1 MSRGAVFALL
11 AYGAWGL
18 SPIFWKELVHLPVGL
33 VLAHRVI
40 WAAVV
45 FYFLLRFSGGAKG
58 LGRAMASRSGLILFA
73 TAVLLVAN
81 WFIYLLAVNTDR
93 ILDASLGY
101 FINPLLNVV
110 LGMLVLGERLRGAQW
125 IAVGLAAAGVLRL
138 ATAADHFPWIALA
151 LAGSFGLYGLL
162 RKTAPQDALLG
173 SNIETGYMIPF
184 AMLFLLTPSAGGE
197 AMQGLE
203 SVDWLLLLGTGLQTA
218 LPLLWFSSAARLLPL
233 STLGFFQYIAPS
245 LQFLLAVFWFGEP
258 FDAVK
263 LQSFGLIW
271 AALAVFSFEADQHR
285 RRAARVPLQA

>member
-1 MSRGAVFALL
+1 MSRGAVYALL

-18 SPIFWKELVHLPVGL
+18 SPIFWKELTHLPVEL
-33 VLAHRVI
+33 VLAQRVI
-40 WAAVV
+40 WAALV
-45 FYFLLRFSGGAKG
+45 FYLLLRWTGGARG
-58 LGRAMASRSGLILFA
+58 LGKAMVSRSALILFA

-110 LGMLVLGERLRGAQW
+110 LGMLVLGERLRPGQW
-125 IAVGLAAAGVLRL
+125 AAVALALAGVLRL
-138 ATAADHFPWIALA
+138 ATSADRFPWIALA

-162 RKTAPQDALLG
+162 RKTAPQNALLG
-173 SNIETGYMIPF
+173 SNIETGFMIPF
-184 AMLFLLTPSAGGE
+184 ALTFLLMPSAGGE
-197 AMQGLE
+197 AIRGLAP
-203 SVDWLLLLGTGLQTA
+203 VDWLLLIGTGLQTA

-233 STLGFFQYIAPS
+233 STLGFFQFIAPS

-271 AALAVFSFEADQHR
+271 TALAVFSLEADRNR
-285 RRAARVPLQA
+285 RRLARVPLQA

>member
-1 MSRGAVFALL
+1 MYALL

-18 SPIFWKELVHLPVGL
+18 SPIFWKELTHLPVEL
-33 VLAHRVI
+33 VLAQRVI
-40 WAAVV
+40 WAALV
-45 FYFLLRFSGGAKG
+45 FYVLLRWTGGAKG
-58 LGRAMASRSGLILFA
+58 LGRAMVSRSALVLFA
-73 TAVLLVAN
+73 TAVLLVTN

-110 LGMLVLGERLRGAQW
+110 LGMLVLGERLRAGQW
-125 IAVGLAAAGVLRL
+125 IAVALAFAGVLRL
-138 ATAADHFPWIALA
+138 ATAADRFPWIALA

-162 RKTAPQDALLG
+162 RKTAPQNALLG
-173 SNIETGYMIPF
+173 SNIETGFMIPF
-184 AMLFLLTPSAGGE
+184 ALTFLLLPNAGAQ
-197 AMQGLE
+197 AMRGLE
-203 SVDWLLLLGTGLQTA
+203 PLDWALLVGTGLQTA

-258 FDAVK
+258 FDSVK

-271 AALAVFSFEADQHR
+271 AALAVFSLEADRNR
-285 RRAARVPLQA
+285 RRLARVPMQA

>member
-1 MSRGAVFALL
+1 MSRGALYALL

-18 SPIFWKELVHLPVGL
+18 SPIFWKELVHLPVEL

-45 FYFLLRFSGGAKG
+45 FYLLLRWTGGAKG
-58 LGRAMASRSGLILFA
+58 LGRAMVSRSALVLFT
-73 TAVLLVAN
+73 TALLLVTN
-81 WFIYLLAVNTDR
+81 WFIYLFAVSTNR

-110 LGMLVLGERLRGAQW
+110 LGMLVLGERLRGGQW
-125 IAVGLAAAGVLRL
+125 IAVALALVGVLRL
-138 ATAADHFPWIALA
+138 ATAADRFPWIALA

-173 SNIETGYMIPF
+173 SNIETGFMIPV
-184 AMLFLLTPSAGGE
+184 ALVYLLAPTGGGE
-197 AMQGLE
+197 AMQALAP
-203 SVDWLLLLGTGLQTA
+203 VDWMLLLGTGLQTA
-218 LPLLWFSSAARLLPL
+218 LPLLWFSSAARRLPL

-245 LQFLLAVFWFGEP
+245 LQFLLAVFWFAEP

-271 AALAVFSFEADQHR
+271 AALAVFSLEANRHR
-285 RRAARVPLQA
+285 RRIARIPLQA